1 MPFKPYDQCMVQFDE
16 QYYMLIAHDRQ
27 SKPKRNRYLIFD
39 LFAQKWLPE
48 GQDTAFTNE
57 GGMSNQFFCD
67 AFKVDG
73 KTKVFMSGIG
83 YSTFLYDVASREW
96 TKGKFK
102 VAVR

>member
-1 MPFKPYDQCMVQFDE
+1 MVQFDE
-16 QYYMLIAHDRQ
+16 QYYMLIGHDRQ
-27 SKPKRNRYLIFD
+27 SNPKRNRYLIFD

-48 GQDTAFTNE
+48 GPDTAFTNE
-57 GGMSNQFFCD
+57 GSMSSPFFCD

-73 KTKVFMSGIG
+73 KTKVFMGGIG

-102 VAVR
+102 VEVK